1 MDTISKLLGYTP
13 EKMAGDNQ
21 IVAMKIVDN
30 VMEPRITAGD
40 IVIAW
45 RQADFTDGDLA
56 LIYVYGIGHICRK
69 IKCHTDG
76 IELIATNNSYSTIHL
91 NNEDIAAGKAFMIGK
106 VIELRATL

>member
-13 EKMAGDNQ
+13 EKLAGDTN

-30 VMEPRITAGD
+30 AMEPRIIAGD
-40 IVIAW
+40 IVIAR

-56 LIYVYGIGHICRK
+56 LICVYGMGHICRK
-69 IKCHTDG
+69 IKCHTGG

-91 NNEDIAAGKAFMIGK
+91 SNEDIAAGKVFMIGK

>member
-13 EKMAGDNQ
+13 EKMAGDTK

-30 VMEPRITAGD
+30 AEERYGD
-40 IVIAW
+40 IVIAR

-56 LIYVYGIGHICRK
+56 LICVYGMGHICRK

-91 NNEDIAAGKAFMIGK
+91 SNEDIATGKAFMIGK

>member
-13 EKMAGDNQ
+13 EKMAGDTQ
-21 IVAMKIVDN
+21 IVAMKIVDSA
-30 VMEPRITAGD
+30 MEPRIIAGD
-40 IVIAW
+40 IVIAR

-56 LIYVYGIGHICRK
+56 LICVYGMGHICHK
-69 IKCHTDG
+69 IRCHTDG

-91 NNEDIAAGKAFMIGK
+91 SNEDIAAGKAFMIGK